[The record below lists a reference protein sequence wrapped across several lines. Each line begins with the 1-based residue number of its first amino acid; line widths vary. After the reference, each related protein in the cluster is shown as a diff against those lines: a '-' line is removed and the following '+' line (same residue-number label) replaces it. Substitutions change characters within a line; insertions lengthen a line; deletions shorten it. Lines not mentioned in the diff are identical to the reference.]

1 MIPAATPS
9 AFSPLTPKP
18 DFSDVEISNSENSPP
33 VPYYPVALR
42 PATDAELAEVDHFL
56 ETLSRAH
63 SHGLV
68 ERYMSVLRGDAAYHR
83 AVAT

>member
-1 MIPAATPS
+1 MTPA
-9 AFSPLTPKP
+9 P
-18 DFSDVEISNSENSPP
+18 DADAAVLAPP
-33 VPYYPVALR
+33 IYPVAVR
-42 PATDAELAEVDHFL
+42 AATVAELAEVDHFL

-83 AVAT
+83 ARGA